1 MFKQEIRL
9 AIYEPDIPQNLG
21 AMIRLCACFGVEID
35 LIEPCG
41 FPFSI
46 KSLRRTAMDYTN
58 LVKIMNHNDFD
69 SFKINYEKQRR
80 IILLTVKSP
89 ISIYDFKFK
98 SDDIL
103 MVGSE
108 SSGVSADVRNSL
120 SFDVK
125 IPILTPARC
134 LNVTTAA
141 SIAISEAIRQTI
153 KRQTI
158 KNINKDES

>member
-1 MFKQEIRL
+1 MSQQDIRL
-9 AIYEPDIPQNLG
+9 AIYQPDIPQNLG

-41 FPFSI
+41 FPFSL
-46 KSLRRTAMDYTN
+46 KALRRTAMDYTN
-58 LVKIMNHNDFD
+58 LVKIKNHNDFD
-69 SFKINYEKQRR
+69 SFKINYEDQRR
-80 IILLTVKSP
+80 VILLTVKSP
-89 ISIYDFKFK
+89 NSIYDFKFK

-108 SSGVSADVRNSL
+108 SSGVSTDVKKSL

-153 KRQTI
+153 K
-158 KNINKDES
+158 NINKDES

>member
-1 MFKQEIRL
+1 MSQQDIRL
-9 AIYEPDIPQNLG
+9 AIYQPDIPQNLG

-41 FPFSI
+41 FPFSL
-46 KSLRRTAMDYTN
+46 KALRRTAMDYTS
-58 LVKIMNHNDFD
+58 LVKIKSYNDFD

-89 ISIYDFKFK
+89 NSIYDFKFK

-108 SSGVSADVRNSL
+108 SSGVSTDVRKSL

-153 KRQTI
+153 K
-158 KNINKDES
+158 NINKDES

>member
-1 MFKQEIRL
+1 MSQQDIRL
-9 AIYEPDIPQNLG
+9 AIYQPDIPQNLG

-41 FPFSI
+41 FPFSL
-46 KSLRRTAMDYTN
+46 KALRRTAMDYTN
-58 LVKIMNHNDFD
+58 LVKIKNHNDFD

-80 IILLTVKSP
+80 IVLLTVKSP
-89 ISIYDFKFK
+89 TSIYDFKFK

-103 MVGSE
+103 IVGSE
-108 SSGVSADVRNSL
+108 SSGVSENIRNSL
-120 SFDVK
+120 SLNVK

-141 SIAISEAIRQTI
+141 SIAISEAMRQTI
-153 KRQTI
+153 N
-158 KNINKDES
+158 NINKDES

>member
-1 MFKQEIRL
+1 ML
-9 AIYEPDIPQNLG
+9 LG
-21 AMIRLCACFGVEID
+21 AKRENQKVQEDPWKYFQYSKKEGGWRQQIGKFV
-35 LIEPCG
+35 
-41 FPFSI
+41 
-46 KSLRRTAMDYTN
+46 
-58 LVKIMNHNDFD
+58 V
-69 SFKINYEKQRR
+69 FKINYEKQRR

-120 SFDVK
+120 SLNVK

-141 SIAISEAIRQTI
+141 SIAISEAMRQN
-153 KRQTI
+153 I

>member
-1 MFKQEIRL
+1 MSQQDIRL
-9 AIYEPDIPQNLG
+9 AIYQPDIPQNLG

-58 LVKIMNHNDFD
+58 LVKIKNHNDFD
-69 SFKINYEKQRR
+69 SFKFNYEKQRR

-89 ISIYDFKFK
+89 ETIWDFKFK
-98 SDDIL
+98 SNDIL
-103 MVGSE
+103 IVGSE
-108 SSGVSADVRNSL
+108 SKGVPNYVRESVTFNI
-120 SFDVK
+120 K
-125 IPILTPARC
+125 IPILSHTRC

-141 SIAISEAIRQTI
+141 SIAVSEAIRQ
-153 KRQTI
+153 
-158 KNINKDES
+158 NNK

>member
-1 MFKQEIRL
+1 MTKQDIRL
-9 AIYEPDIPQNLG
+9 AVYQPDIPQNLG

-41 FPFSI
+41 FPFSL
-46 KSLRRTAMDYTN
+46 KALRRTAMDYTS
-58 LVKIMNHNDFD
+58 LVKIKSYNDFD
-69 SFKINYEKQRR
+69 SFKMNYENQRR

-89 ISIYDFKFK
+89 INLYDFKFK

-108 SSGVSADVRNSL
+108 SSGVSEDVRNTLSL
-120 SFDVK
+120 GVK
-125 IPILTPARC
+125 IPILTSARC

-141 SIAISEAIRQTI
+141 SIAISEAVRQNI
-153 KRQTI
+153 K
-158 KNINKDES
+158 KY

>member
-1 MFKQEIRL
+1 MSQQDIRL
-9 AIYEPDIPQNLG
+9 AIYQPDIPQNLG

-41 FPFSI
+41 FPFSL
-46 KSLRRTAMDYTN
+46 KALRRTAMDYTS
-58 LVKIMNHNDFD
+58 LVKIKSYNDFD

-89 ISIYDFKFK
+89 NSIYDFKFK

-103 MVGSE
+103 MEGSE
-108 SSGVSADVRNSL
+108 SSGVSTDVRKSL

-153 KRQTI
+153 K
-158 KNINKDES
+158 NNNKD

>member
-1 MFKQEIRL
+1 MTKQDIRL
-9 AIYEPDIPQNLG
+9 AVYQPDIPQNLG

-41 FPFSI
+41 FPFSL
-46 KSLRRTAMDYTN
+46 KALRRTAMDYTS
-58 LVKIMNHNDFD
+58 LVKIKSYNDFD
-69 SFKINYEKQRR
+69 SFKMNYENQRR

-89 ISIYDFKFK
+89 INLYDFNFK

-108 SSGVSADVRNSL
+108 SSGVSEDVRNTLSL
-120 SFDVK
+120 GVK
-125 IPILTPARC
+125 IPILTSARC

-141 SIAISEAIRQTI
+141 SIAISEAVRQNI
-153 KRQTI
+153 K
-158 KNINKDES
+158 KY

>member
-1 MFKQEIRL
+1 MKVKL
-9 AIYEPDIPQNLG
+9 SVL
-21 AMIRLCACFGVEID
+21 
-35 LIEPCG
+35 
-41 FPFSI
+41 
-46 KSLRRTAMDYTN
+46 TN
-58 LVKIMNHNDFD
+58 FD

-89 ISIYDFKFK
+89 TSIYDFKFK

-108 SSGVSADVRNSL
+108 SSGVSADVRNFLSL
-120 SFDVK
+120 NVK

-141 SIAISEAIRQTI
+141 SIAISEAVRQT
-153 KRQTI
+153 K
-158 KNINKDES
+158 KKINKDES

>member
-1 MFKQEIRL
+1 MSQQDIRL
-9 AIYEPDIPQNLG
+9 AIYQPDIPQNLG

-41 FPFSI
+41 FPFSL
-46 KSLRRTAMDYTN
+46 KALRRTAMDYTS
-58 LVKIMNHNDFD
+58 LVKIKSYNDFD

-89 ISIYDFKFK
+89 NSIYDFKFK

-108 SSGVSADVRNSL
+108 SSGVSTDVRKSL
-120 SFDVK
+120 SIDVK

-153 KRQTI
+153 K
-158 KNINKDES
+158 NINKDES

>member
-1 MFKQEIRL
+1 MSQQDIRL
-9 AIYEPDIPQNLG
+9 AIYQPDIPQNLG

-41 FPFSI
+41 FPFSL
-46 KSLRRTAMDYTN
+46 KALRRTAMDYTS
-58 LVKIMNHNDFD
+58 LVKIKSYNDFD
-69 SFKINYEKQRR
+69 SFKMNYENQRR

-89 ISIYDFKFK
+89 INLYDFKFK

-108 SSGVSADVRNSL
+108 SSGVSEHVRNTLSL
-120 SFDVK
+120 DVK
-125 IPILTPARC
+125 IPILTSARC

-141 SIAISEAIRQTI
+141 SIAISEAVRQNI
-153 KRQTI
+153 K
-158 KNINKDES
+158 KY

>member
-1 MFKQEIRL
+1 MSQQDIRL
-9 AIYEPDIPQNLG
+9 AIYQPDIPQNLG

-41 FPFSI
+41 FPFSL
-46 KSLRRTAMDYTN
+46 KALRRTAMDYTS
-58 LVKIMNHNDFD
+58 LVKIKSYNDFD
-69 SFKINYEKQRR
+69 SFKMNYENQRR

-89 ISIYDFKFK
+89 INLYDFKFK

-108 SSGVSADVRNSL
+108 SSGVSEDVRNTLSL
-120 SFDVK
+120 GVK
-125 IPILTPARC
+125 IPILTSARC

-141 SIAISEAIRQTI
+141 SIAISEAVRQNI
-153 KRQTI
+153 K
-158 KNINKDES
+158 KY

>member
-1 MFKQEIRL
+1 MIRQDIRL
-9 AIYEPDIPQNLG
+9 AVYQPDIPQNLG

-41 FPFSI
+41 FPFSL
-46 KSLRRTAMDYTN
+46 KALRRTAMDYTS
-58 LVKIMNHNDFD
+58 LVKIKSYNDFD
-69 SFKINYEKQRR
+69 SFKMNYENQRR

-89 ISIYDFKFK
+89 INLYDFNFK

-108 SSGVSADVRNSL
+108 SSGVSEDVRNTLSL
-120 SFDVK
+120 GVK
-125 IPILTPARC
+125 IPILTSARC

-141 SIAISEAIRQTI
+141 SIAISEAVRQNI
-153 KRQTI
+153 K
-158 KNINKDES
+158 KY